1 MPASTSY
8 DNWKIIVLFALK
20 TSEKVTWHPKKFT
33 KRTEKHQGTQKNDG
47 ALGKTTWHS
56 APLFMA
62 RENTAAFDCISACKV
77 LVAGDNEG
85 CVWLYDVNS
94 CVLEADKLKK
104 MQTCDQTQV
113 SCWMKHRI
121 FFFFTCFICYCKLAF
136 VLYSSSSHNPDN
148 NSALLLFSN
157 QDASSPPHTLFCS
170 SPDHDISAFTLL
182 TL

>member
-1 MPASTSY
+1 MPTSTSY

-33 KRTEKHQGTQKNDG
+33 KRAEKHQGAQKNDG

-104 MQTCDQTQV
+104 MQTRDQTQV

-121 FFFFTCFICYCKLAF
+121 FYFFLHVSYVIVNLFLYYTPLHHIILITV
-136 VLYSSSSHNPDN
+136 VLYSY
-148 NSALLLFSN
+148 F
-157 QDASSPPHTLFCS
+157 
-170 SPDHDISAFTLL
+170 
-182 TL
+182 